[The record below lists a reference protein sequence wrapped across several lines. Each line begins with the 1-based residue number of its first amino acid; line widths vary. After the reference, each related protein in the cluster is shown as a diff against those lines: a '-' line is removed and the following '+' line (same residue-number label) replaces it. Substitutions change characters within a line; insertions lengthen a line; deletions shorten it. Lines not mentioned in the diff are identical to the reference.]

1 MQNQQQQPQI
11 IYQLAEPEDSGSMGH
26 EVHLWD
32 YVQIVLQRLPLALL
46 VGASVM
52 VIAILY
58 TWTRTPRYTS
68 TARLLVEPSQIN
80 LTDMKGA
87 IDPVVASAGKR
98 EHMQTQAELLT
109 SRPVLESVIDKL
121 NLMSV
126 EGFADAK
133 DPVSKLQDQISVTPV
148 RNTYLID
155 VSLER
160 EDPKQA
166 RSIVDATISAF
177 MAETRHRK
185 LGVSEEGLA
194 ELKLKGESLRSRLAV
209 ATEALQSFMVE
220 NGMASFER
228 SQNVVLDRLRDLS
241 KELTV
246 IQPQR
251 MALQARVEA
260 ADNAMANGESITDLP
275 DTIAAPVIK
284 ELKLQLIK
292 LGNEYSQLVERL
304 GENHPNLQALSTQI
318 QSLQTKTVL
327 EANAILTSMRTE
339 FQQALARERLLE
351 SAIEEQQ
358 EKVYRFNRLASE
370 YDVLRQARE
379 ALLGPYTTISRRIE
393 EIDINRIG
401 GQGESIFVVSKATL
415 PVLKS
420 WPSKKKNLLVAFVLA
435 GGLAVGLCFFLDYMD
450 TTVKGEVDVRRVLD
464 SKVLAG
470 IPDIREKGEGG
481 GKSDLVVLDNPRSHT
496 AEAFRALRT
505 ALTFSLPGENI
516 RSVVVSSAL
525 PSEGKSLAAI
535 NLAIAQAQ
543 TNKRTILI
551 DADMRK
557 PRLHHVFG
565 NSNQYG
571 LSGLLSGKESKPLA
585 DLVVKTPVENMDFLP
600 CGPIPRNPAEL
611 LEGKAFE
618 QLIETL
624 HHDYDF
630 IVIDSPPGFSLVD
643 SLVLAKHTD
652 GLILVVRS
660 FVTPKAA
667 AEQFANRLSEADAR
681 LLGVVMNN
689 VDTPRGAYY
698 YGYGGYYYGGRS
710 KYGKYYRQED
720 DAEA

>member
-1 MQNQQQQPQI
+1 MRDQQQPQI
-11 IYQLAEPEDSGSMGH
+11 IYQLAEPEETPSTKP

-32 YVQIVLQRLPLALL
+32 YVQIILQRLPLATL
-46 VGASVM
+46 VGISIMLVAV
-52 VIAILY
+52 LY

-68 TARLLVEPSQIN
+68 AARLLVDPGQVN
-80 LTDMKGA
+80 LTDMKDA
-87 IDPVVASAGKR
+87 MDPVTAGVGKR
-98 EHMQTQAELLT
+98 EYMQTQAMLLK
-109 SRPVLESVIDKL
+109 SRPVIVGVIDTL
-121 NLMSV
+121 DLLLH
-126 EGFADAK
+126 EDYADLK
-133 DPVSKLQDQISVTPV
+133 DPVSTLQNQIIVTPV
-148 RNTYLID
+148 RNTHLID
-155 VSLER
+155 VSIER

-166 RSIVDATISAF
+166 QAIVNATIDAF

-185 LGVSEEGLA
+185 LGVSGEGLA
-194 ELKLKGESLRSRLAV
+194 ELKGKAESLRVRLAT
-209 ATEALQSFMVE
+209 ATAALQDFMVE
-220 NGMASFER
+220 NSMASFEK
-228 SQNVVLDRLRDLS
+228 SQNVVVDRLLDLS
-241 KELTV
+241 KNLTQ

-251 MALQARVEA
+251 MELQARVEA
-260 ADNAMANGESITDLP
+260 ADQAIAEGKSITELP

-284 ELKLQLIK
+284 ELKIQLIK

-304 GENHPNLQALSTQI
+304 GENHPNLQSLSTQI
-318 QSLQTKTVL
+318 QALQTKTAL
-327 EANAILTSMRTE
+327 EANAILTAMRTE

-351 SAIEEQQ
+351 AEIEEQQ
-358 EKVYRFNRLASE
+358 TRVYRYNRLSAE
-370 YDVLRQARE
+370 YDVLLQARDS
-379 ALLGPYTTISRRIE
+379 LLEPYTAISRRIE

-401 GQGESIFVVSKATL
+401 GQGENIFVVSKATIPL
-415 PVLKS
+415 LKS

-450 TTVKGEVDVRRVLD
+450 TTVKGEVDVRRVLK

-470 IPDIREKGEGG
+470 IPNIREKAEGSGE
-481 GKSDLVVLDNPRSHT
+481 SDLVVLDNPRSHT
-496 AEAFRALRT
+496 AEAFRSLRT

-516 RSVVVSSAL
+516 KSVVVSSAL

-535 NLAIAQAQ
+535 NLAITQAQAS
-543 TNKRTILI
+543 KRTILI

-557 PRLHHVFG
+557 PRLHHVFKTDG
-565 NSNQYG
+565 QQG
-571 LSGLLSGKESKPLA
+571 LSSLLSGTEQRNVR
-585 DLVVKTPVENMDFLP
+585 DLIVSTPIDNMEFLP

-611 LEGKAFE
+611 LEGKRLEA
-618 QLIETL
+618 LIRDL
-624 HHDYDF
+624 HSDYDF

-643 SLVLAKHTD
+643 SLILAKHTD
-652 GLILVVRS
+652 GLILVVRG

-689 VDTPRGAYY
+689 VDTPRGGYY

>member
-1 MQNQQQQPQI
+1 MQNQQQPQI
-11 IYQLAEPEDSGSMGH
+11 IYQLAEPEDSGSARP

-32 YVQIVLQRLPLALL
+32 YVQVILQRLPLAIL
-46 VGASVM
+46 VGTSIMIVAV
-52 VIAILY
+52 LY

-68 TARLLVEPSQIN
+68 TARLLVEPSQVN

-87 IDPVVASAGKR
+87 IDPVVTSANKR
-98 EHMQTQAELLT
+98 EHMQTQAALLR
-109 SRPVLESVIDKL
+109 SRPVLEGVIDKL
-121 NLMSV
+121 GLLSV
-126 EGFADAK
+126 AGFADAK
-133 DPVSKLQDQISVTPV
+133 DPVNALQKRISVTPV

-155 VSLER
+155 VSVER

-166 RSIVDATISAF
+166 QAIVNATISAF
-177 MAETRHRK
+177 MEETRHRK
-185 LGVSEEGLA
+185 LGVSEEGLSQLKQKA
-194 ELKLKGESLRSRLAV
+194 ETLRTRLTD
-209 ATEALQSFMVE
+209 ATKALQTFMVE
-220 NGMASFER
+220 NSMASFER

-241 KELTV
+241 KELTS

-251 MALQARVEA
+251 MELQARVEA
-260 ADNAMANGESITDLP
+260 AEEALAKGESITDLP
-275 DTIAAPVIK
+275 DTIAAPVIR

-304 GENHPNLQALSTQI
+304 GENHPSLQSLSTQI
-318 QSLQTKTVL
+318 QSLQTKTIL
-327 EANAILTSMRTE
+327 EANAILSSMRTE
-339 FQQALARERLLE
+339 FGQALARERLLE
-351 SAIEEQQ
+351 AAIEEQQ
-358 EKVYRFNRLASE
+358 ERVYRFNQLASE
-370 YDVLRQARE
+370 YDVLRQAKD
-379 ALLGPYTTISRRIE
+379 ALQGPYTTISRRIE

-401 GQGESIFVVSKATL
+401 GQGESIFVVSRATL

-450 TTVKGEVDVRRVLD
+450 TTVKGEVDVRRFLN

-470 IPDIREKGEGG
+470 IPDIRSKGEGG

-543 TNKRTILI
+543 TNKRTILV

-565 NSNQYG
+565 TGNQHG
-571 LSGLLSGKESKPLA
+571 LSGLLSGKEHKRLA
-585 DLVVKTPVENMDFLP
+585 DLVVNTPVENMDVLP

-611 LEGKAFE
+611 LEGRAFE

-643 SLVLAKHTD
+643 SLILAKHTD

-720 DAEA
+720 NAEA

>member
-1 MQNQQQQPQI
+1 MQTQQQPQI
-11 IYQLAEPEDSGSMGH
+11 IYQLAEPEDTAPMNP

-32 YVQIVLQRLPLALL
+32 YVQIVLQRLPLALI

-52 VIAILY
+52 VVAILY

-109 SRPVLESVIDKL
+109 SRPVLEGVIDKL
-121 NLMSV
+121 NLLSD
-126 EGFADAK
+126 ESFADAE
-133 DPVSKLQDQISVTPV
+133 DPVIALEEQVSVKPV

-155 VSLER
+155 VSVQR

-166 RSIVDATISAF
+166 QAIVNATIAAF

-194 ELKLKGESLRSRLAV
+194 QLQQKAESLRTRLAI
-209 ATEALQSFMVE
+209 ATDALQSFMVE
-220 NGMASFER
+220 NSMASFER

-241 KELTV
+241 KNLTV

-251 MALQARVEA
+251 MELQARVEA
-260 ADNAMANGESITDLP
+260 ADKAIADGKSITDLP
-275 DTIAAPVIK
+275 NTIAAPVIK

-304 GENHPNLQALSTQI
+304 GENHPNLQAISTQI
-318 QSLQTKTVL
+318 QALQTKTIL
-327 EANAILTSMRTE
+327 EANAILAAMRTE
-339 FQQALARERLLE
+339 YEQALAQERLLQAE
-351 SAIEEQQ
+351 IEEQQ
-358 EKVYRFNRLASE
+358 KRVYRFNHLAAE
-370 YDVLRQARE
+370 YDVLRQARD
-379 ALLGPYTTISRRIE
+379 ALQGPYTTISRRIE

-415 PVLKS
+415 PILKS

-450 TTVKGEVDVRRVLD
+450 TTVKGEVDVRRVLN

-470 IPDIREKGEGG
+470 IPNIRDKGKGSGE
-481 GKSDLVVLDNPRSHT
+481 SDLVVLDNPRSHT
-496 AEAFRALRT
+496 AEAFRALRA
-505 ALTFSLPGENI
+505 ALAFSLPGENI
-516 RSVVVSSAL
+516 KSVVVSSAL

-535 NLAIAQAQ
+535 NLAITQAQAS
-543 TNKRTILI
+543 KRTLLI

-557 PRLHHVFG
+557 PRLHRVFG
-565 NSNQYG
+565 ADNQHG
-571 LSGLLSGKESKPLA
+571 LSGLLSGKEHRRLE
-585 DLVVKTPVENMDFLP
+585 DLVTQTPVENMDFLP

-618 QLIETL
+618 NLVETVNN
-624 HHDYDF
+624 DYDF
-630 IVIDSPPGFSLVD
+630 VVIDSPPGFSLVD

-652 GLILVVRS
+652 GLILVIRS

-667 AEQFANRLSEADAR
+667 AEQFATRLAEADAH

-689 VDTPRGAYY
+689 VDTPRGGYY

>member
-1 MQNQQQQPQI
+1 MQNQQQPQI
-11 IYQLAEPEDSGSMGH
+11 VYQLAEPEDSGGAMAP

-32 YVQIVLQRLPLALL
+32 YVQIILQRLPLALL
-46 VGASVM
+46 VGVTVM
-52 VIAILY
+52 VAAVLY

-109 SRPVLESVIDKL
+109 SRPVLEGVIDKL
-121 NLMSV
+121 NLLSD
-126 EGFADAK
+126 ESFADAK
-133 DPVSKLQDQISVTPV
+133 DPVIALEEQVSVKPV

-155 VSLER
+155 VSVQR
-160 EDPKQA
+160 EDAKQA
-166 RSIVDATISAF
+166 QAIVNATISEF
-177 MAETRHRK
+177 MEETRHRK

-194 ELKLKGESLRSRLAV
+194 QLKLQAETLRTRLAE
-209 ATEALQSFMVE
+209 ATTALQEFMVE
-220 NGMASFER
+220 NSMASFEK
-228 SQNVVLDRLRDLS
+228 SQNVVLDRLLDLS
-241 KELTV
+241 KALTV

-251 MALQARVEA
+251 MELQAKVEA
-260 ADNAMANGESITDLP
+260 ADKALAKGERITDLP

-284 ELKLQLIK
+284 ELKIQLIK

-304 GENHPNLQALSTQI
+304 GENHPNLQAISTQI
-318 QSLQTKTVL
+318 ESLQTKTAL
-327 EANAILTSMRTE
+327 EANAILSSLRTE
-339 FQQALARERLLE
+339 FQQALASERLLE
-351 SAIEEQQ
+351 EAIQEQQ
-358 EKVYRFNRLASE
+358 ERVYRFNQLASE
-370 YDVLRQARE
+370 YDVLRQAKD
-379 ALLGPYTTISRRIE
+379 ALQGPYTTISRRIE

-401 GQGESIFVVSKATL
+401 GQGESIFVVAEATF
-415 PVLKS
+415 PVIQS
-420 WPSKKKNLLVAFVLA
+420 WPSKLKNLLIAFVLA

-450 TTVKGEVDVRRVLD
+450 TTVKGDVDVRRVLN

-470 IPDIREKGEGG
+470 IPDIRQKGENPAGP
-481 GKSDLVVLDNPRSHT
+481 DLAVLDNPRSHT

-505 ALTFSLPGENI
+505 ALAFSLPGENI

-543 TNKRTILI
+543 TDKRTLLI

-565 NSNQYG
+565 SSNKHG
-571 LSGLLSGKESKPLA
+571 LSSLLSGKQQKDWKE
-585 DLVVKTPVENMDFLP
+585 LVIATPAENMDFLP

-611 LEGKAFE
+611 LESRAFE
-618 QLIETL
+618 DLIDAL
-624 HHDYDF
+624 HQDYDF

-643 SLVLAKHTD
+643 SLVLAKHTG

-667 AEQFANRLSEADAR
+667 AEQFATRLSEADAR
-681 LLGVVMNN
+681 LLGVVLNN
-689 VDTPRGAYY
+689 VDTPRGGYY

-710 KYGKYYRQED
+710 KYAKYYREED
-720 DAEA
+720 NAEE